1 MKKETKKKKT
11 KKEKVLMP
19 WWINLI
25 FSTYSKIYMLL
36 KYRPK
41 INRKV
46 LKAQKRGC
54 ILIYNHSSNK
64 DHYFI
69 MSACNYRPVNFVLAS
84 YFYFNKVLGKILTW
98 AKGISKDQF
107 KPDIAAIRKM
117 KKVLDQ
123 NGIVAIAPAGQISMD
138 GTPPYISPAIV
149 KLIKMAKADVIGLKM
164 TGVNLSLPK
173 WRKYPRRTK
182 INLEFVKVVTKEE
195 LETLKDNEI
204 YERVVSSIYV
214 DEYLNQQRLPQKIKG
229 KHLAEGLEYFFV
241 RCPKCGKRHTFI
253 TKDDLL
259 TCTSCNNQIRVNKYG
274 LLEKVEDDCKT
285 FETITEQYAW
295 QKTEIGKEYEQDNFN
310 MTCDVE
316 LISNKFSPTE
326 FESLGMGKL
335 VLTKTECFYEGTL
348 KGEQFRKD
356 FKYDQLIQLP
366 FDPHSHFEIP
376 NEDCI
381 YRFKPIKKPSYV
393 IDFVQ
398 VVDYINEKKQLN
410 F

>member
-149 KLIKMAKADVIGLKM
+149 KLIKMAKADVLGLKM
-164 TGVNLSLPK
+164 TGINLSLPK

-195 LETLKDNEI
+195 LETLKD
-204 YERVVSSIYV
+204 
-214 DEYLNQQRLPQKIKG
+214 
-229 KHLAEGLEYFFV
+229 
-241 RCPKCGKRHTFI
+241 
-253 TKDDLL
+253 
-259 TCTSCNNQIRVNKYG
+259 
-274 LLEKVEDDCKT
+274 
-285 FETITEQYAW
+285 
-295 QKTEIGKEYEQDNFN
+295 KELYH
-310 MTCDVE
+310 
-316 LISNKFSPTE
+316 
-326 FESLGMGKL
+326 
-335 VLTKTECFYEGTL
+335 
-348 KGEQFRKD
+348 QFM
-356 FKYDQLIQLP
+356 LMNI
-366 FDPHSHFEIP
+366 
-376 NEDCI
+376 
-381 YRFKPIKKPSYV
+381 
-393 IDFVQ
+393 
-398 VVDYINEKKQLN
+398 
-410 F
+410 